1 LLSASGEGSGQ
12 SFLRLAKIVRSLK
25 KAITTLIII
34 PMTKVNSFGPRPD
47 FRKKEVGERLS

>member
-1 LLSASGEGSGQ
+1 
-12 SFLRLAKIVRSLK
+12 LK